1 MFNAIVYES
10 CTGSCQ
16 RYAEM
21 LSAQLHIPAFK
32 LGKEHVRKGSRIIF
46 IGWLFAGKIMGYAKA
61 AGKYDIGAV
70 VQVGMSPVFAKSE
83 SIAREKN
90 DINPDVPVF
99 TRQGGFNI
107 NKLPLP
113 LKLIMKVK
121 NKEIAARFE
130 GKENLSDQEKATYK
144 MASTGVGEPACWCVE
159 DIVEWCK
166 AH

>member
-1 MFNAIVYES
+1 MFNAIVYDS

-16 RYAEM
+16 KYAEL

-32 LGKEHVRKGSRIIF
+32 LGKEHIRDGGRIIYV
-46 IGWLFAGKIMGYAKA
+46 GWLFAGKIVGYAKA
-61 AGKYDIGAV
+61 AGKYDVGAV
-70 VQVGMSPVFAKSE
+70 VQVGMSPVFEKSE
-83 SIAREKN
+83 SVARDKN
-90 DINPDVPVF
+90 DISTDVPVF

-113 LKLIMKVK
+113 LKLIMKIK

-130 GKENLSDQEKATYK
+130 GKGNLSDQEKATYK
-144 MASTGVGEPACWCVE
+144 MASTGVGEPPCWCVE
-159 DIVEWCK
+159 DILEWCK